1 MRGSTRPGLGLALPI
16 ECAPMDRLVLEPAA
30 LLDPDAEQ
38 PSAGAL
44 LVEGGRIA
52 ARLAAGERLPESALH
67 VSLPGLSLAP
77 GFVDVHYHG
86 ALIFT
91 PPGEI
96 TAALRATG
104 EALLATGVTAYL
116 PTTVAWPEA
125 QLAEQVTEWAA
136 AVAKQSEPGA
146 GASAL
151 GLHLEGPWIRPE
163 AAGAQPRAGIRPFRA
178 ADVDLFARAEGL
190 VRLVTFAPEAEGAGA
205 LLTELGRRSIAASLG
220 HTLADA
226 DACERAVSAGARHV
240 THLFN
245 AMGAFHHRKP
255 GLIGTAL
262 ADDRVSCDL
271 ICDGVHVHPSA
282 VRLAARAKGPQLA
295 LITDN
300 VAPPPQSQNANAA
313 ASYGA
318 GAVHGDGA
326 AWRLADGTL
335 AGSRL
340 TLDRALAN
348 AEAFGVLTRL
358 AAVRAMTLAPARLL
372 GIERERGT
380 LRPGARADFTL
391 LDSTGSV
398 RETWLAGRRAWRRAP
413 KKSPGGDVHTER

>member
-1 MRGSTRPGLGLALPI
+1 
-16 ECAPMDRLVLEPAA
+16 MDRLVLEPAA

-44 LVEGGRIA
+44 LIEGGRIA
-52 ARLAAGERLPESALH
+52 ARIAPGERVPKSARR
-67 VSLPGLSLAP
+67 VALPGLALAP
-77 GFVDVHYHG
+77 GFIDVHYHG

-91 PPGEI
+91 PPREMS
-96 TAALRATG
+96 AALRATG

-116 PTTVAWPEA
+116 PTTVAWPAA
-125 QLAEQVTEWAA
+125 QLEDAVTEWAI
-136 AVAKQSEPGA
+136 AVAGQREPGS
-146 GASAL
+146 GAAAL

-163 AAGAQPRAGIRPFRA
+163 AAGAQPKAGIRPYRA
-178 ADVDLFARAEGL
+178 LDADLFARGEGVL
-190 VRLVTFAPEAEGAGA
+190 QLVTFAPEAEGADA
-205 LLTELGRRSIAASLG
+205 LLAELGRRGIAGSLG

-226 DACERAVSAGARHV
+226 DKCEQAISRGARHV

-245 AMGAFHHRKP
+245 AMGAFHHRSP

-262 ADDRVSCDL
+262 GDDRVSCDL

-282 VRLAARAKGPQLA
+282 VRLAARAKGAQLA

-300 VAPPPQSQNANAA
+300 VAPPPQSQNTNAIE
-313 ASYGA
+313 SYGA
-318 GAVHGDGA
+318 GAIHDDGA

-348 AEAFGVLTRL
+348 AEAFGALTRL

-372 GIERERGT
+372 GVERERGT
-380 LRPGARADFTL
+380 LRAGARADFAL
-391 LDSTGSV
+391 LDSSGSV
-398 RETWLAGRRAWRRAP
+398 RETWLAGRRAWPSAP
-413 KKSPGGDVHTER
+413 DKSPDGDVHT